1 MPSMNYKQA
10 VMPIIWLN
18 CIFCMGI
25 FEIPINRPQYFLTA
39 VYIISVLTVF
49 FISFYKGFYILQQ
62 IFIQELM
69 IFYVVEGV
77 NVLVAVWAIIMFW
90 RYKSENINKIIKRN
104 GIADNTLEAL
114 GIKIDY
120 QKIYRSTRCLTAIWV
135 VTTITLIFMH
145 TLWMYREEYW
155 VVFYTNISTSFPF
168 ILNSV
173 VDLTFAALVRC
184 VGMRFQKI
192 NTLINNAVLYANES
206 NAFKIYNRHDNTSI
220 AFVMANYKNRKDMIM
235 HHIQTLRHLH
245 LEITRIGRQTN
256 RTFCFVL
263 LLELAVHF
271 TIITSTT
278 YCLHGAFFG
287 QLRVTLD
294 NEKIISMAMWACI
307 YSFKIILINSL
318 CSSVSTEAY
327 KTGEIIQS
335 FEGSIM
341 DDDMKE
347 EIQQFTQQIMLN
359 SLHFTCT
366 GFFSIDNSLT
376 GKFFTTVLKYVVILI
391 QFSTQND
398 M

>member
-1 MPSMNYKQA
+1 MSSMNYKQA

-25 FEIPINRPQYFLTA
+25 FEIPINRPQYFLSA

-49 FISFYKGFYILQQ
+49 FISFYKGIYILQQ
-62 IFIQELM
+62 IFIQELT
-69 IFYVVEGV
+69 IFYVNVV

-135 VTTITLIFMH
+135 VNAITLIFMNI
-145 TLWMYREEYW
+145 LWMYREEYW
-155 VVFYTNISTSFPF
+155 VFYNIICTSFPF

-173 VDLTFAALVRC
+173 GDLTFAALVRC

-206 NAFKIYNRHDNTSI
+206 NAFKIYSRHDNMSI
-220 AFVMANYKNRKDMIM
+220 AFVMANYKNRKDKIM

-256 RTFCFVL
+256 RTFCFQL

-294 NEKIISMAMWACI
+294 NEKIISLATWACI
-307 YSFKIILINSL
+307 YSFKIILVNSL

-335 FEGSIM
+335 FEGSII

-347 EIQQFTQQIMLN
+347 EIHQFTQQIMLN
-359 SLHFTCT
+359 SLKFTAS

-391 QFSTQND
+391 QFNT
-398 M
+398 